1 MIFSE
6 LYSAYYNA
14 VARVIEKILE
24 GEQNPKELQR
34 IIYENAFSE
43 SFTTII
49 PALRDERWHLVKS
62 DMSTPIL
69 HKPTMPL
76 TNVQRRWLKAISLD
90 PRFKL
95 FGVELPDL
103 GDVEPLF
110 TPEDYVVYD
119 KYADGDPYEDEEYIK
134 KFRTILTA
142 IREGKQIKFE
152 MENRRKN
159 YTYVRCVPKRIE
171 YSEKDDKFRLITAGS
186 RVVSTVNIARMQF
199 CNIYN
204 GDNEPLARKPE
215 RPVKYGEVTLKITD
229 QRNALERVML
239 HFAHF
244 EKRAEKLD
252 SRTYLLKIKYDTNDE
267 SELLIRILSFGP
279 MVEVLAPESFVEL
292 IRERL
297 KRQYKLGLK

>member
-34 IIYENAFSE
+34 IVYENAFTE
-43 SFTTII
+43 SFTAII

-76 TNVQRRWLKAISLD
+76 TNIQRRWLKAISLD

-110 TPEDYVVYD
+110 TPDDYLVYD
-119 KYADGDPYEDEEYIK
+119 KYADGDPYEDEDYIK

-199 CNIYN
+199 CSIYN
-204 GDNEPLARKPE
+204 GDNEPLARRPE

-244 EKRAEKLD
+244 EKQAE
-252 SRTYLLKIKYDTNDE
+252 RQGENRYLIMVMYDKDDE
-267 SELLIRILSFGP
+267 TEILIRLLSFGP
-279 MVEVLAPESFVEL
+279 MIRVVEPESMTAL
-292 IRERL
+292 IRDRL
-297 KRQYKLGLK
+297 KMQKSCGR